1 MPVEQPPQRKR
12 NRLAHYDYSANG
24 AYFITICTAGKKNHF
39 WSAGAATGRPPGTL
53 SQQGQIAK
61 AYIEAIDEAYDRV
74 VQVDNYV
81 IMPNHVHL
89 ILSIHPENVGGQ
101 RRRPYDVGCY

>member
-1 MPVEQPPQRKR
+1 MTIAQTGRISSRSARRERRITSGPQGRPR
-12 NRLAHYDYSANG
+12 
-24 AYFITICTAGKKNHF
+24 C
-39 WSAGAATGRPPGTL
+39 RPPGTL

-89 ILSIHPENVGGQ
+89 ILSIHPENVGG
-101 RRRPYDVGCY
+101 RRPYGVGCY